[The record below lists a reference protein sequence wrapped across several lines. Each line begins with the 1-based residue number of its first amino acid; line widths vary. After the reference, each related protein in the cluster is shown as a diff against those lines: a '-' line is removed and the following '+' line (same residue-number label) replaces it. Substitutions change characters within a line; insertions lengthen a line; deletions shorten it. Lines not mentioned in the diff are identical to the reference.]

1 MAKDFCFSQSPC
13 GYIANHFGMMPCSCH
28 NLFETVARERLDR
41 PGLKKIEPI
50 WQVRI
55 VCLNCNRATPWCEDW
70 STAVKRWN
78 DSLRED
84 AANG

>member
-1 MAKDFCFSQSPC
+1 MANHFCFSQSPC
-13 GYIANHFGMMPCSCH
+13 GYIAKHYGLKPCLCY
-28 NLFETVARERLDR
+28 NPFETEVQERLDR
-41 PGLKKIEPI
+41 AGSERTAPI

-55 VCLNCNRATPWCEDW
+55 VCRNCNKTTPWCEDL

>member
-13 GYIANHFGMMPCSCH
+13 GYIAKHYGIMPCLCH
-28 NLFETVARERLDR
+28 NLYEMVVKERLDIA
-41 PGLKKIEPI
+41 GSQIIAPI

-55 VCLNCNRATPWCEDW
+55 VCINCNRATPWCEDL

-78 DSLRED
+78 DSLREE